1 MYNSVMEFANQWT
14 NADNLELDEISA
26 VRIAKKSDAPAIT
39 RLLNGTRFT
48 HYHVDWWV
56 PVDWLGDAGFVVVQK
71 ETEAAQPP
79 SLLMPRDEMLACLAV
94 TADPP
99 PAAWVRLTA
108 VSPHLDPHDT
118 LINMFAPVVEHLQKT
133 AVTEVGWLV
142 LNPWPLPVLPELGFT
157 EFSGIETYTKNN
169 LDLPSMK
176 SVPELRIRSVVERDF
191 EGLAALETAV
201 FEPLWRF
208 SKETL
213 RLARRDA
220 VSFDVAYL
228 GDRLVGYQISS
239 GGRFG
244 AHLVRLT
251 IAPDLQ
257 GYGIGTAIFAHAI
270 KEYER
275 RGYQH
280 ITLNTQVDNDAS
292 HRLYKKFGFSPSG
305 EQMPLWVMEIKS

>member
-1 MYNSVMEFANQWT
+1 MEFANQWA
-14 NADNLELDEISA
+14 NPDNLELDEISA
-26 VRIAKKSDAPAIT
+26 VRIAKKADAPAIT

-56 PVDWLGDAGFVVVQK
+56 PVDWLGDAGFVVVPKDNQATQ
-71 ETEAAQPP
+71 EPR
-79 SLLMPRDEMLACLAV
+79 LLLPRDEMLACLAV
-94 TADPP
+94 TADPL

-108 VSPHLDPHDT
+108 VSANLDPHST
-118 LINMFAPVVEHLQKT
+118 LIKMFAVVVEHLRKT

-142 LNPWPLPVLPELGFT
+142 LNPWPIPVLPQLGFE
-157 EFSGIETYTKNN
+157 EFTVIETYVKQN
-169 LDLPSMK
+169 LELPSMK
-176 SVPELRIRSVVERDF
+176 LVPDLRIRPVAEGDF
-191 EGLAALETAV
+191 DGLAALETAV
-201 FEPLWRF
+201 FDPLWRF

-213 RLARRDA
+213 KLARRDA

-257 GYGIGTAIFAHAI
+257 GHGIGTAIFAHAI
-270 KEYER
+270 QEYDR

-292 HRLYKKFGFSPSG
+292 HRLYKKFGFSASG
-305 EQMPLWVMEIKS
+305 EQMPLWVLPIARQT

>member
-1 MYNSVMEFANQWT
+1 MEFANQWS
-14 NADNLELDEISA
+14 NPQNYELDEISG
-26 VRIAKKSDAPAIT
+26 VRIAKKSDAAAIT
-39 RLLNGTRFT
+39 RLLNSTRFT
-48 HYHVDWWV
+48 HYHVDWRV
-56 PVDWLGDAGFVVVQK
+56 PADWLGDAGFVVVSK
-71 ETEAAQPP
+71 DADVSLEAHMP
-79 SLLMPRDEMLACLAV
+79 SLLLPRDEMLACLAV
-94 TADPP
+94 TPDPP
-99 PAAWVRLTA
+99 PAAWVRFTA
-108 VSPHLDPHDT
+108 VSPQLDPHMALT
-118 LINMFAPVVEHLQKT
+118 NMFEAVKEHLQET

-142 LNPWPLPVLPELGFT
+142 LDPWPLSILPDLGFE
-157 EFSGIETYTKNN
+157 EFTVIETYVKKD
-169 LDLPSMK
+169 LDLPAIKQVPDLLIRPVEK
-176 SVPELRIRSVVERDF
+176 SDF

-251 IAPDLQ
+251 ISPDLQ
-257 GYGIGTAIFAHAI
+257 GQGIGTAIFGHAI
-270 KEYER
+270 EEYQR

-292 HRLYKKFGFSPSG
+292 HRLYQKFGFSASD
-305 EQMPLWVMEIKS
+305 EKMPMWVMSVSET

>member
-1 MYNSVMEFANQWT
+1 MEFANQCS
-14 NADNLELDEISA
+14 NPLNRELDEISE
-26 VRIAKKSDAPAIT
+26 VRVAKKSDAMAIT
-39 RLLNGTRFT
+39 RLLNSTRFT
-48 HYHVDWWV
+48 HYHVDWHM
-56 PVDWLGDAGFVVVQK
+56 PVDWLGDAGFVVIPRA
-71 ETEAAQPP
+71 EAVLEAHRP
-79 SLLMPRDEMLACLAV
+79 SLFLPQDELLACLAV
-94 TADPP
+94 TAEPM
-99 PAAWVRLTA
+99 PAAWVRLAA
-108 VSPHLDPHDT
+108 VSDALDSQKALAD
-118 LINMFAPVVEHLQKT
+118 MFAVVKANLRAT

-142 LNPWPLPVLPELGFT
+142 LEPWLLTILPDLGFEEFTVMETYMKGDLNLPE
-157 EFSGIETYTKNN
+157 IKPVP
-169 LDLPSMK
+169 DLLIRP
-176 SVPELRIRSVVERDF
+176 VAPEDF
-191 EGLAALETAV
+191 EKLAALETAV

-251 IAPDLQ
+251 ISPDLQ
-257 GYGIGTAIFAHAI
+257 GQGIGTAIFAHTI
-270 KEYER
+270 EEYQR

-292 HRLYKKFGFSPSG
+292 HRLYKKFGFSATG
-305 EQMPLWVMEIKS
+305 EQMPMWVMSVSES

>member
-1 MYNSVMEFANQWT
+1 MEFANQRA
-14 NADNLELDEISA
+14 NRDNLQLDEISA
-26 VRIAKKSDAPAIT
+26 VRVAKKSDAPAIT

-56 PVDWLGDAGFVVVQK
+56 PVDWLGDAGFVVVPK
-71 ETEAAQPP
+71 DVAHKAKRP
-79 SLLMPRDEMLACLAV
+79 SFLLPRDELLACLAV

-108 VSPHLDPHDT
+108 VSADLDPHDT
-118 LINMFAPVVEHLQKT
+118 LIQMFAPVVEHLRET

-142 LNPWPLPVLPELGFT
+142 LTPWPIPVLPQLGFE
-157 EFSGIETYTKNN
+157 EFTIIETYVKQN
-169 LDLPSMK
+169 LELPPMK
-176 SVPELRIRSVVERDF
+176 PVPDLRIRPVAEGDF
-191 EGLAALETAV
+191 DGLAALETAV
-201 FEPLWRF
+201 FDPLWRF

-213 RLARRDA
+213 KLARRDA

-257 GYGIGTAIFAHAI
+257 GHGIGTAIFAHAI
-270 KEYER
+270 QEYDR

-292 HRLYKKFGFSPSG
+292 HRLYKKFGFSAAG
-305 EQMPLWVMEIKS
+305 EQMPMWVMTF

>member
-1 MYNSVMEFANQWT
+1 MEFANQWA
-14 NADNLELDEISA
+14 NRDNLQLDEISA
-26 VRIAKKSDAPAIT
+26 VRVAKKSDAPAIT

-56 PVDWLGDAGFVVVQK
+56 PVDWLGDAGFVVVPKDNQATRK
-71 ETEAAQPP
+71 P

-108 VSPHLDPHDT
+108 VSANLDPHST
-118 LINMFAPVVEHLQKT
+118 LINMFAVVVEHLRET
-133 AVTEVGWLV
+133 AVTEVGWLI
-142 LNPWPLPVLPELGFT
+142 LNPWPIPVLPELGFE
-157 EFSGIETYTKNN
+157 EFTVIETYMKNN
-169 LDLPSMK
+169 LDLPLMK
-176 SVPELRIRSVVERDF
+176 PVRELRIRPVAEGDF
-191 EGLAALETAV
+191 DGLAELETAV
-201 FEPLWRF
+201 FDPLWRF
-208 SKETL
+208 SEATL
-213 RLARRDA
+213 KLARRDA
-220 VSFDVAYL
+220 GSFDVAYL

-257 GYGIGTAIFAHAI
+257 GHGIGTAIFAHAI
-270 KEYER
+270 HEYDR

-292 HRLYKKFGFSPSG
+292 HRLYKKFGFSASG
-305 EQMPLWVMEIKS
+305 EQMPLWVMSVDK